1 MAGRRAPHWRLSVF
15 PDAGEAGGCL
25 LVPRRSGV
33 ARGGAPLAGRA
44 ADEAARRAKTSVR
57 RYCAANRLNRLG
69 TLTYA
74 GQGCHDPAELRRD
87 VGEFFRGLRHGL
99 GGERFPY
106 LWVVE
111 PHPGG
116 HGLHV
121 HFAVG
126 RYVKRSLIKA
136 AWGRG
141 FVHIKLL
148 GNLPVGSGS
157 LGEARLAARYLGK
170 YVSKDLGDQR
180 PEGLHR
186 YEVAQGYQPRKIEV
200 QADTVHEAIERASA
214 IIGHAPQTVW
224 LSEQEGKDG
233 HPRCWVSWDA

>member
-1 MAGRRAPHWRLSVF
+1 MSVF

-25 LVPRRSGV
+25 WVPRRADGL
-33 ARGGAPLAGRA
+33 RDGGAPEAQRA
-44 ADEAARRAKTSVR
+44 ADEAARRARTSVR

-74 GQGCHDPAELRRD
+74 GDGCHDPVVLRRD
-87 VGEFFRGLRHGL
+87 VGAFFRALREGL
-99 GGERFPY
+99 GGGLMPY
-106 LWVVE
+106 LWAPEV
-111 PHPGG
+111 HPGG

-126 RYVKRSLIKA
+126 RFVKRSLISQ

-148 GNLPVGSGS
+148 GNLPVGSGT
-157 LGEARLAARYLGK
+157 LGEARMAARYLGK
-170 YVSKDLGDQR
+170 YVSKDLAGER
-180 PEGLHR
+180 TAGLHR
-186 YEVAQGYQPRKIEV
+186 YEVAQGFQPRKVEV
-200 QADTVHEAIERASA
+200 QGDNVREAIAQASA
-214 IIGHAPQTVW
+214 IIGRAPENVW

-233 HPRCWVSWDA
+233 HPRCWASWDA